1 MFTLEQCRKIDPEL
15 EGLSDEELL
24 QIRDNFY
31 EITQLAFEAWVEK
44 QHGSKNLE
52 WLLSSPEDSLG

>member
-1 MFTLEQCRKIDPEL
+1 MLSLEKCRQLDPEL

-31 EITQLAFEAWVEK
+31 EIAQLGFESWLEK
-44 QHGSKNLE
+44 QSGSKNLE
-52 WLLSSPEDSLG
+52 WLLPSREK